1 MQELSITPL
10 GHAMGAE
17 ATGLDLTQPLDEAS
31 RRRIHDAWLRHVVL
45 VFPGNAQLTPEALI
59 AFSRNFGEL
68 DTHGSQAPETLLE
81 GHREILVVSNRQ
93 RLGRPSQTRNT
104 GRNWHT
110 DLSYSLR
117 PAKGAA
123 LLCLEKPP
131 VGGDTMWAN
140 LTMAHD
146 TLSPRMQAI
155 IADMEAVHDVTL
167 VRGLFARDPAL
178 VAEMRRRNP
187 PVVHPMVRVHPE
199 TGRKSLLA
207 GERVSHI
214 LGLTEEES
222 AALLGFL
229 NAHATS
235 PEFVYRHRWRVGDIV
250 LWDNRCTCHVALP
263 DFDQTQP
270 RHMLR
275 CSMQGEAVGRLADA
289 GPAPSRE
296 QMIQTVAALS

>member
-1 MQELSITPL
+1 MPDLAITPL
-10 GHAMGAE
+10 GYAMGAE
-17 ATGLDLTQPLDEAS
+17 VTGLDLTRPLDDLT
-31 RRRIHDAWLRHVVL
+31 RRRVYDAWLKHVVL
-45 VFPGNAQLTPEALI
+45 VFPGNAHLTPEQHI

-68 DTHGSQAPETLLE
+68 DQHESQAPETLLE
-81 GHREILVVSNRQ
+81 GHREILVVSNKQ
-93 RLGRPSQTRNT
+93 RMGKPSQTRNT

-117 PAKGAA
+117 PAKAAA
-123 LLCLEKPP
+123 LLCLEKPS

-140 LTMAHD
+140 LTMAYE
-146 TLSPRMQAI
+146 TLSPKMQAI

-167 VRGLFARDPAL
+167 VRGLFQRDPNL
-178 VAEMRRRNP
+178 VADMRRRNP

-214 LGLTEEES
+214 LGLTEDES
-222 AALLGFL
+222 QALLGFL

-235 PEFVYRHRWRVGDIV
+235 PEFVFRHRWRVGDIV

-275 CSMQGEAVGRLADA
+275 CSMKGEAEGRLADA
-289 GPAPSRE
+289 GPAATKE
-296 QMIQTVAALS
+296 QMIQTVASLS

>member
-1 MQELSITPL
+1 MPDLQITPL
-10 GHAMGAE
+10 GYAMGAE
-17 ATGLDLTQPLDEAS
+17 VTGLDLPRPLDDLT
-31 RRRIHDAWLRHVVL
+31 RRRVYDAWLKHGVL
-45 VFPGNAQLTPEALI
+45 VFPGNAHLTPAQHI

-68 DTHGSQAPETLLE
+68 DQHESQAPETLLD
-81 GHREILVVSNRQ
+81 GHREILVVSNKQ
-93 RLGRPSQTRNT
+93 RMGRPSQTRNT

-117 PAKGAA
+117 PAKAAA
-123 LLCLEKPP
+123 LLCLEKPA

-140 LTMAHD
+140 LTMAHE
-146 TLSPRMQAI
+146 TLSPKMQAI

-167 VRGLFARDPAL
+167 VRGLSQRDPAL
-178 VAEMRRRNP
+178 VADMRRRNP

-214 LGLTEEES
+214 LGLTEDES
-222 AALLGFL
+222 QALLGFL

-235 PEFVYRHRWRVGDIV
+235 PEFVFRHRWRVGDIV

-275 CSMQGEAVGRLADA
+275 CSMKGEAEGRLAEA
-289 GPAPSRE
+289 GPAATKE
-296 QMIQTVAALS
+296 QMIQTVASLS

>member
-1 MQELSITPL
+1 MPDLSITPL

-17 ATGLDLTQPLDEAS
+17 VTGLDLTRPMDDLT
-31 RRRIHDAWLRHVVL
+31 RRRLNEAWLRHVVL
-45 VFPGNAQLTPEALI
+45 VFPGNAHLTPAQHI
-59 AFSRNFGEL
+59 AFSRNFGAL
-68 DTHGSQAPETLLE
+68 DQHESQAPETLLE
-81 GHREILVVSNRQ
+81 GHREILVVSNKQRQ
-93 RLGRPSQTRNT
+93 GRPSQTRNT

-140 LTMAHD
+140 LTLAYE
-146 TLSPRMQAI
+146 TLSPKMQAI

-167 VRGLFARDPAL
+167 VRGLFQRDPAL

-187 PVVHPMVRVHPE
+187 PVVHPMVRIHPE

-222 AALLGFL
+222 RALLEFL

-275 CSMQGEAVGRLADA
+275 CSMQGEASGRLAEA
-289 GPAPSRE
+289 GPAPTKE
-296 QMIQTVAALS
+296 QMIQAVASLS